1 MIKKSNSNIK
11 SFIDPTSFSDPE
23 AGLDLF
29 AHSVRQSVQYDA
41 FGDKTTFRAR
51 VLSIPIPMNSA
62 AFRTS
67 NPLGPP
73 PAPGTEFL
81 SKKVAYAFRARII
94 DDPSPHWMI
103 PDPCDTTYI
112 GADTEA
118 QKLVMLHT
126 KFIMSIADV
135 SDVPAIGDIVAV
147 KLKKDTFSYNLQVGE
162 ALHKVQPSKTE
173 ATIFGTACGGKCGG
187 APPTVAVLPGT
198 GPARLEI
205 TPRGHVG
212 PYGSE
217 TLENKNEWFDELP
230 SLEQIAPEPP
240 PVVNAMLNMGYYV
253 SGHPDDPNWPNAATL
268 EGHVMI
274 VGVRR
279 RKQHANRFVDRLQT
293 IWYENGK
300 WNVLSSYGTT
310 VPGTG
315 WLSGK
320 RSTPIKS
327 KDPITG
333 KMVVTGRTH
342 YNGKEGLGNPAAGG
356 TFVMKPGQYW
366 DSHAWGS
373 HPPGYRTLVQRGD
386 ITGIREDDLSIY
398 YGDDPTPTEHTDDNF
413 GVNIHNSGNST
424 AKDKRIGPYS
434 AGCQVFKIKDRWKQ
448 HVSAWENASATYGQ
462 KKFTYTL
469 LLEEEILPDA
479 QGLSG
484 MQSVDFDAFVRWGW
498 DRQAALTYL
507 QAEFGGMDIG
517 GGVPDLP
524 TDNTALPESSKKMP
538 GYLGASAQ
546 APLYQEPEELYRE

>member
-29 AHSVRQSVQYDA
+29 AHSVRQSIQYDA

-62 AFRTS
+62 AFRNS

-94 DDPSPHWMI
+94 GDPSPHWMI

-230 SLEQIAPEPP
+230 SLEQVAPEPP
-240 PVVNAMLNMGYYV
+240 PVVKAMLNMGYYV
-253 SGHPDDPNWPNAATL
+253 SGHPDDPNWPDAAEL
-268 EGHVMI
+268 KGHVMV
-274 VGVRR
+274 VGIRQT
-279 RKQHANRFVDRLQT
+279 KQTPNRFTDRIQT
-293 IWYENGK
+293 IWYTDGR
-300 WNVLSSYGTT
+300 WHVLSSYGTT
-310 VPGTG
+310 YSGNDYLTG
-315 WLSGK
+315 N
-320 RSTPIKS
+320 RSQV
-327 KDPITG
+327 ITDAAG
-333 KMVVTGRTH
+333 ETTGRK
-342 YNGKEGLGNPAAGG
+342 YLRGAAGLLNPAG
-356 TFVMKPGQYW
+356 TFVMDPGQYW
-366 DSHAWGS
+366 DSHAWGT
-373 HPPGYRTLVQRGD
+373 HKTYRTLVQKGD
-386 ITGIREDDLSIY
+386 IVGHRENDLSAY
-398 YGDDPTPTEHTDDNF
+398 VGDDPTPVPHT
-413 GVNIHNSGNST
+413 GHKMGINIHNSGNNR
-424 AKDKRIGPYS
+424 AIDKRIGPYS
-434 AGCQVFKIKDRWKQ
+434 AGCQVFKIKDFWKQ
-448 HVSAWENASATYGQ
+448 HMAAWQNATDSYQ
-462 KKFTYTL
+462 QERFTYTL
-469 LLEEEILPDA
+469 LLEEEIPTDA

-484 MQSVDFDAFVRWGW
+484 LDSVDFDAYVRWGW
-498 DRQAALTYL
+498 DRQAALKYVMAVEPAGIVSSIA
-507 QAEFGGMDIG
+507 Q
-517 GGVPDLP
+517 DLP
-524 TDNTALPESSKKMP
+524 RPSGTRVSPLIDP
-538 GYLGASAQ
+538 GLGEGGLAE
-546 APLYQEPEELYRE
+546 APLEQEPVGVYTE